1 MAWEVGA
8 QWAARMLWAAGTAA
22 CLLAS
27 DLPVG
32 VEALRRVAHYGRR
45 QTRATNAR
53 HALQT
58 FHTRYTRAT
67 HMLPGKLRVE
77 VSSLPPAGPAPRLQA
92 RLAQMS
98 LPPRA
103 VWTAYYVGGAAIN
116 LGCLAWEVRASL
128 SLV

>member
-1 MAWEVGA
+1 MEWEGGA
-8 QWAARMLWAAGTAA
+8 QWAARALWAAGTAA

-32 VEALRRVAHYGRR
+32 VEVLRRVAHYG
-45 QTRATNAR
+45 
-53 HALQT
+53 
-58 FHTRYTRAT
+58 
-67 HMLPGKLRVE
+67 KLRAE

-103 VWTAYYVGGAAIN
+103 VWTAYYIGGAAIN
-116 LGCLAWEVRASL
+116 LGCLAWEVRGAGVGAAAQRYASFDRYAL
-128 SLV
+128 HLTRRRCR